1 MKDCLVT
8 YIDDSMKR
16 KIYLI
21 KSESTYILKDFS
33 ITNKKDGNNK
43 ICILHST
50 IKTKCI
56 IRFVIEK
63 SQNCGRTHIY
73 GINNFRIV
81 TLVTNLS
88 LYSGDHLLFKNYSRK
103 SIIFIFVTFSQGFQG
118 NILLVK
124 ENSKYI
130 VWK

>member
-63 SQNCGRTHIY
+63 V
-73 GINNFRIV
+73 RIV
-81 TLVTNLS
+81 EELT
-88 LYSGDHLLFKNYSRK
+88 YME
-103 SIIFIFVTFSQGFQG
+103 SITS
-118 NILLVK
+118 
-124 ENSKYI
+124 E
-130 VWK
+130 